1 MFHLCLIICMWNL
14 AMWRTSNPILNP
26 SDSVAFSQIHI
37 RRICSRVL
45 HETSYIQSHSRP
57 FPQTAVPLPRSSVPL
72 PSRSRWCESRSREH
86 IFLSGRIPALLCM
99 PCITACVK
107 QTPGRAWYLTRGT
120 LCYQRSRGEMLS
132 PAASQ
137 TYHTLWCD
145 GRSSDRQL
153 YDTADRHTSAWW
165 GCVYCYTVYRHTR
178 FGALMRWF
186 TCSYQKRQRKKRAV
200 NVDES
205 ISAGLPWDFIPLQRG
220 TTATYTPVSAVTA
233 RFQEIIKI
241 KCVCKLNNIV
251 VFHRNLLQ
259 SKNFKN

>member
-1 MFHLCLIICMWNL
+1 MAWCILTVELSCCFGLVCWLNGRVWGIDRNHMNWICQAEYIVFWLMFHLCLIICMWNL

-86 IFLSGRIPALLCM
+86 IFLSGRIPTLLCM

-132 PAASQ
+132 LAAGSSLTDIPHIVMWRSQ
-137 TYHTLWCD
+137 RRQTTLWHC
-145 GRSSDRQL
+145 
-153 YDTADRHTSAWW
+153 W
-165 GCVYCYTVYRHTR
+165 
-178 FGALMRWF
+178 
-186 TCSYQKRQRKKRAV
+186 
-200 NVDES
+200 
-205 ISAGLPWDFIPLQRG
+205 
-220 TTATYTPVSAVTA
+220 
-233 RFQEIIKI
+233 
-241 KCVCKLNNIV
+241 
-251 VFHRNLLQ
+251 
-259 SKNFKN
+259 